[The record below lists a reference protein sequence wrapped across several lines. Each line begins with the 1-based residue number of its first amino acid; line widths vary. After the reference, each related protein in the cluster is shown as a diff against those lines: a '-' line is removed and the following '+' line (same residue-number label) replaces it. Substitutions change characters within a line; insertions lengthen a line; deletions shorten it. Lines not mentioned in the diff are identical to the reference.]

1 MRLSF
6 GDWPLNGGSGGIN
19 TIVRVARSEASIR
32 LRRGASQD
40 RLHQGRYHLEVSR
53 PIQRRRRLQALVLAA
68 VAIGLVIVEPF
79 PKGEVLVSLT
89 PTHGVDVGDLPA
101 VALLLVAAWLAI

>member
-1 MRLSF
+1 
-6 GDWPLNGGSGGIN
+6 
-19 TIVRVARSEASIR
+19 
-32 LRRGASQD
+32 
-40 RLHQGRYHLEVSR
+40 
-53 PIQRRRRLQALVLAA
+53 VLAA

-89 PTHGVDVGDLPA
+89 LTHGVDVGDLPA